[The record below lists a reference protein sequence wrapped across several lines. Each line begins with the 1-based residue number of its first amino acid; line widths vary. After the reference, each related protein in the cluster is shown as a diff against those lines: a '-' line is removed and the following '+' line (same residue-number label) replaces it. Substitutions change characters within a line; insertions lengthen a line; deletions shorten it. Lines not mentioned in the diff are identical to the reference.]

1 MFQVPLI
8 RRRSDPTNETVL
20 VPWLPD
26 GRTVVVA
33 GRGEFFIRHFVHP
46 DPEAPTL
53 LLLHGWT
60 ANTDL
65 QFFTAYQ
72 QFAEKYSFIG
82 IDHRG
87 HGRGLRSSHSFSLE
101 DCADDAAGVLDTL
114 GIPQVITVGYSMGGP
129 IGMLLCRRHRHLVQA
144 MVLQATALDWSSTRR
159 ERNHW
164 RIARIAAPALRQL
177 SSPRFVGARIRKIIH
192 RKDEVFS
199 YLDWIVG
206 EIRRNDPWAI
216 SQAGRALGRY
226 DASSWVH
233 ELTVPMAVVV
243 TEKDQLVRPEKQHRL
258 AEVLQAHTVVL
269 DGDHFVSFVSPQKFA
284 SATCTA
290 IDAVLRQSWQ

>member
-1 MFQVPLI
+1 MSLI
-8 RRRSDPTNETVL
+8 RKPSGSTDETSTM
-20 VPWLPD
+20 PWLPD
-26 GRTVVVA
+26 GRTVVVP

-72 QFAEKYSFIG
+72 EMAEKYSFIG

-87 HGRGLRSSHSFSLE
+87 HGRGLRSSDHFSLE
-101 DCADDAAGVLDTL
+101 DCADDAAAVLNLL
-114 GIPQVITVGYSMGGP
+114 GISQVVTVGYSMGGP
-129 IGMLLCRRHRHLVQA
+129 ISMLLCQRHRHLIRA
-144 MVLQATALDWSSTRR
+144 MVLQATALEWRATRR

-164 RIARIAAPALRQL
+164 RIFRIAAPALRHL
-177 SSPRFVGARIRKIIH
+177 SSPRFVRARVKKIIST
-192 RKDEVFS
+192 KSEIFN

-206 EIRRNDPWAI
+206 EIRRNDPWTI
-216 SQAGRALGRY
+216 GQAGRTLGRY
-226 DASSWVH
+226 DARSWAH
-233 ELTVPMAVVV
+233 ELNTPTVMVV
-243 TEKDQLVRPEKQHRL
+243 TTRDRLVAPVKQHSL
-258 AEVLQAHTVVL
+258 AEVLQAHTIVV
-269 DGDHFVSFVSPQKFA
+269 DGDHIVTLVSPQSYS

-290 IDAVLRQSWQ
+290 IDHVLHVEP